1 MYDLSRTEK
10 HNFLLFDMATH
21 PISDSTFKDDV
32 LRRTLSIITSRTLTI
47 PSTDLYWS
55 DVRYRTSRAVCM
67 PCAAF
72 AANVLKNA
80 LVHLSYDAREAA
92 FQKCD
97 ELLAEFSQWPL

>member
-1 MYDLSRTEK
+1 
-10 HNFLLFDMATH
+10 
-21 PISDSTFKDDV
+21 
-32 LRRTLSIITSRTLTI
+32 
-47 PSTDLYWS
+47 
-55 DVRYRTSRAVCM
+55 M